1 MIVELGE
8 YVDAVEALRL
18 AVWFRATV
26 LCEGLSKVDCP
37 AIKPIQETRT
47 LITAMGSAILS
58 LILVALISVVS
69 LDDRILLNKVS

>member
-8 YVDAVEALRL
+8 YVD

-37 AIKPIQETRT
+37 GENKEQKQ
-47 LITAMGSAILS
+47 S
-58 LILVALISVVS
+58 L
-69 LDDRILLNKVS
+69 N

>member
-37 AIKPIQETRT
+37 GE
-47 LITAMGSAILS
+47 
-58 LILVALISVVS
+58 
-69 LDDRILLNKVS
+69 NKNKNRV

>member
-26 LCEGLSKVDCP
+26 LCEGLSKVGCP
-37 AIKPIQETRT
+37 GENKEQKQ
-47 LITAMGSAILS
+47 S
-58 LILVALISVVS
+58 L
-69 LDDRILLNKVS
+69 N